1 MQAQMVPFII
11 SEDARGQANFY
22 MQALGGEIDLLTTFK
37 DMPGIP
43 EAHQDKVMHM
53 SLTLAGGNKLIL
65 TDAFQ
70 ETGKSTSMGMAI
82 TFVHEED
89 ARAAYRHLSDGGTE
103 KYPFALQPWG
113 AYYGEVVDR
122 YGMTWQMVHQG

>member
-22 MQALGGEIDLLTTFK
+22 IQALGGEIDLLTTFK

-82 TFVHEED
+82 TFDHEED
-89 ARAAYRHLSDGGTE
+89 ARAAYGHLSAGGTE

>member
-1 MQAQMVPFII
+1 
-11 SEDARGQANFY
+11 

-82 TFVHEED
+82 TFDHEED
-89 ARAAYRHLSDGGTE
+89 ARAAYGHLSAGDRE
-103 KYPFALQPWG
+103 ISVCPAPWG